1 MPDSVEVEYAWAKI
15 NLGLKVV
22 GRRPDGFHEIR
33 SLMQCVDVADRLF
46 FRPATVADFS
56 CSDAT
61 LPLDGDNLVR
71 RAVDVFHAELEKAES
86 GTPSRAWSIHLE
98 KHLPVGA
105 GLGGGSA
112 DAAAVLRGLNRIYGF
127 PFTWTRLEEM
137 GARLGSDVPF
147 LVQGGTAV
155 VRGRGEVIQ
164 PVSWSAQAYY
174 VLVYPGVGVGTAW
187 AYGQLNLDALTVQ
200 SPYLRFISSLKS
212 GGCVEGRE
220 LFPLLENDFQ
230 ELVERAKPIV
240 AAAGAALINAGACWY
255 SMSGSGSTVFG
266 IFDDRPAAS
275 RAAEALQAQ
284 GFRSFF
290 CVPRSAI

>member
-33 SLMQCVDVADRLF
+33 SLMQCVEVADRLY
-46 FRPATVADFS
+46 FRPASVADFS

-61 LPLDGDNLVR
+61 LPLDSDNLVR
-71 RAVDVFHAELEKAES
+71 RAVDVFNAEWEKTKSEA
-86 GTPSRAWSIHLE
+86 PVRIWSIHLE
-98 KHLPVGA
+98 KHIPVGA

-112 DAAAVLRGLNRIYGF
+112 DAAAVLRGLNRIYGS
-127 PFTWTRLEEM
+127 PFTWSQLEEM

-147 LVQGGTAV
+147 LVRGGTAV
-155 VRGRGEVIQ
+155 VRGRGEIIQ
-164 PVSWSAQAYY
+164 PVNWSTPAYY

-187 AYGQLNLDALTVQ
+187 AYGQLNLDPLTVQ
-200 SPYLRFISSLKS
+200 SPYLKFISSLRS
-212 GGCVEGRE
+212 GGCVEGQK

-266 IFDDRPAAS
+266 IFDDRTAAS
-275 RAAEALQAQ
+275 CAAKALQAQ

-290 CVPRSAI
+290 CVPRSAV